1 VTVPSSD
8 LSRRA
13 VVTGL
18 GAVMPIGNDF
28 ETYWRNLQAAVTGTR
43 PITSFDA
50 SAFEVRIA
58 AEVRDFD
65 PSTVMDRKMARRMSR
80 FIHLAMGA
88 GREAIASSGID
99 FAAMSVEE
107 RDRVAVVVNTGGGG
121 IEQII
126 EGTHV
131 HDQKGPRFVSPF
143 AVPALSGSMAGCML
157 SIEYGLT
164 GPVMTQVAA
173 CATSV
178 IAFHDALRLIATG
191 ECDVVLAGGSEAP
204 IWPMGVAALSNMTA
218 LSKRNDSP
226 ETASRPFDLTRDGF
240 VLGEGA
246 GVVVVESAEH
256 ALRRGATPIAEILG
270 GALTADAFHVS
281 APDPTG
287 RGQAR
292 AMVNA
297 MRNSGVAPDEIDWIV
312 ARDRDLTQRQHR
324 DDRDQGGLR
333 VRGLVAGD
341 QLAQVDDR
349 APCGRC
355 GDRVRPGGPRR
366 DPRRRDLPDRQPAH
380 ARSRVRP
387 RLRAARRAQ
396 GEGGH
401 RRDQRFRLR
410 RPERGR
416 DLPALRGVARRLPQ
430 DASRSPAPAT
440 ALRRL
445 RRRELY
451 VYSCVWM

>member
-1 VTVPSSD
+1 MTVPSSD

-13 VVTGL
+13 VITGL

-43 PITSFDA
+43 LISSFDA
-50 SAFEVRIA
+50 SEFEVRIA
-58 AEVRDFD
+58 AEVQGFE
-65 PSTVMDRKMARRMSR
+65 PGKVMDPKMARRMSR

-88 GREAIASSGID
+88 GKEAVAASGID
-99 FAAMSVEE
+99 FAAMDQEQ

-121 IEQII
+121 IDSII

-131 HDQKGPRFVSPF
+131 HDSKGPRFVSAF
-143 AVPALSGSMAGCML
+143 AVPAVSGSMAGCLL
-157 SIEYGLT
+157 SMEYGLT

-178 IAFHDALRLIATG
+178 IAFHDALRLIATD

-226 ETASRPFDLTRDGF
+226 ETASRPFDATRDGF

-246 GVVVVESAEH
+246 GVVVVESAQH
-256 ALRRGATPIAEILG
+256 ALDRGATIIAEILG
-270 GALTADAFHVS
+270 GALTADAFHIS

-292 AMVNA
+292 AMTNA

-312 ARDRDLTQRQHR
+312 AHGTSTSLNDSTETTAIKAAYGSAASTRAISSPKSMIGHLVGAAGIASALAALGGIRDGVISPTANLHTPDPACDL
-324 DDRDQGGLR
+324 DY
-333 VRGLVAGD
+333 VPLVARK
-341 QLAQVDDR
+341 ARVDTV
-349 APCGRC
+349 AINGF
-355 GDRVRPGGPRR
+355 GFGGQNAVTIFRR
-366 DPRRRDLPDRQPAH
+366 FEA
-380 ARSRVRP
+380 
-387 RLRAARRAQ
+387 
-396 GEGGH
+396 
-401 RRDQRFRLR
+401 
-410 RPERGR
+410 
-416 DLPALRGVARRLPQ
+416 
-430 DASRSPAPAT
+430 
-440 ALRRL
+440 
-445 RRRELY
+445 
-451 VYSCVWM
+451 